1 LSRLARTGRPLSLV
15 FLDLDAFK
23 RVNDRLGHLLG
34 SLTLVEVGHLLR
46 ACVRLTDTPV
56 RYGGD
61 EFVVVLPGTS
71 QRDAG
76 GVARRIQQRVAA
88 ETFLSGRGAAEVRLT
103 VSVGV
108 ATLTRPTYTAADLI
122 RTADEAMYW
131 VKRHGRNGIR
141 AVLLGR
147 GAQKRS
153 TTE

>member
-1 LSRLARTGRPLSLV
+1 M
-15 FLDLDAFK
+15 
-23 RVNDRLGHLLG
+23 
-34 SLTLVEVGHLLR
+34 
-46 ACVRLTDTPV
+46 

-71 QRDAG
+71 RRDAT

-88 ETFLSGRGAAEVRLT
+88 ETFLSGRGVEVRLT

-108 ATLTRPTYTAADLI
+108 ASLNRPTYSAAELI

-147 GAQKRS
+147 RAQKGS
-153 TTE
+153 TE